1 MDNKEKALL
10 CHKQWNG
17 KLETIAKSK
26 VNSRACNGMGA
37 YKSKIAER
45 AGNPFPACVHLHS
58 VVPLSLC
65 TLWH

>member
-1 MDNKEKALL
+1 
-10 CHKQWNG
+10 
-17 KLETIAKSK
+17 
-26 VNSRACNGMGA
+26 MGA